1 MWTAHKI
8 RDIHKSQINGLA
20 INYSLLVDISNTMIS
35 TMSLNWVD
43 TYTSTD
49 S

>member
-20 INYSLLVDISNTMIS
+20 INFLLGVISNTMIS